1 MSLPGFDSA
10 YRRSLQTV
18 GVYTDCPW
26 PPYPRDF
33 GNGHTAILKG
43 FVDLFG
49 RNDNYGMQRA
59 IAENGKTGMLE
70 VHSSYPK
77 EKEMK
82 KQLLALA
89 VLFLGAS
96 INSAAQQP
104 TAATIIS
111 EKSVDCGTKKE
122 GKKES
127 TDLLCQ
133 QYTVRTTTTEYQ
145 IRQQKPS
152 DKVIL
157 PANTPIEFT
166 LNKDKMKFKVNGKKY
181 EYLVVGTSAIGS
193 PTK

>member
-1 MSLPGFDSA
+1 
-10 YRRSLQTV
+10 
-18 GVYTDCPW
+18 
-26 PPYPRDF
+26 
-33 GNGHTAILKG
+33 
-43 FVDLFG
+43 
-49 RNDNYGMQRA
+49 
-59 IAENGKTGMLE
+59 MLE

-82 KQLLALA
+82 KQLLALT
-89 VLFLGAS
+89 VLFLGTS

-104 TAATIIS
+104 TPATIIS

-133 QYTVRTTTTEYQ
+133 QYTVRTATTEYQ

-157 PANTPIEFT
+157 PANTHIEFT
-166 LNKDKMKFKVNGKKY
+166 LDKDKMKFKVNGKKY